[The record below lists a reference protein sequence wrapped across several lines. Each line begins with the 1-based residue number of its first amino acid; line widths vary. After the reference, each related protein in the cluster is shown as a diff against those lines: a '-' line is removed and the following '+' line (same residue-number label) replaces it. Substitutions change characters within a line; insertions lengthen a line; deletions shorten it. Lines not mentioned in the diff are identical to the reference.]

1 MSDTPQKIRL
11 AFVMNNTPPYRR
23 HLLRRLGRELQDVQ
37 VLVVLTTP
45 VGSEK
50 RWDAGLDPDWEVVQ
64 LTPDNPQAAAEWAR
78 TAAVDAA
85 LLNGY
90 NDPVTI
96 ALLRSFGQRGTPVF
110 VRGDSNICGEAGLP
124 WWKRAAKRL
133 VLRRRLRHC
142 RATMPMGRKGVAY
155 FDHYLSGDRP
165 ATLVPY
171 EPDYEAFRSPDRQ
184 RTAELAQSLQLD
196 PERKRII
203 FCARLVPVKGVE
215 LLIDAFAAVAPAFP
229 DWDVMIAGDGPLRQ
243 SLEQRVPADLQARVR
258 FLGHIREPWQVAA
271 LYHLSKVMVLPSRFE
286 PWALVVNEAVASGL
300 AVISS
305 DVVGAAFEL
314 VRPGVNGYRFTSGDA
329 RSLEQALRDTL
340 PTERLAALQAGS
352 AQVLADWR
360 RDADPVQGI
369 RDALGLAGL
378 LPLDPDSANQKT
390 IQRMRAEVI

>member
-1 MSDTPQKIRL
+1 MTMLARNAESLYWIGRYVERADDTARILDVTVHQLLEDSSVDPDQASR
-11 AFVMNNTPPYRR
+11 T
-23 HLLRRLGRELQDVQ
+23 LLRVLGIEPPDEELDVWSLTDIVAFSRDTYGGCSIVEAISAARENARGAREVTSGEIWECLN
-37 VLVVLTTP
+37 TTYN
-45 VGSEK
+45 
-50 RWDAGLDPDWEVVQ
+50 AL
-64 LTPDNPQAAAEWAR
+64 AER
-78 TAAVDAA
+78 
-85 LLNGY
+85 
-90 NDPVTI
+90 
-96 ALLRSFGQRGTPVF
+96 
-110 VRGDSNICGEAGLP
+110 E
-124 WWKRAAKRL
+124 RAAKRL

-378 LPLDPDSANQKT
+378 LPLLCLSCSASPGLPSLT
-390 IQRMRAEVI
+390 AAAE